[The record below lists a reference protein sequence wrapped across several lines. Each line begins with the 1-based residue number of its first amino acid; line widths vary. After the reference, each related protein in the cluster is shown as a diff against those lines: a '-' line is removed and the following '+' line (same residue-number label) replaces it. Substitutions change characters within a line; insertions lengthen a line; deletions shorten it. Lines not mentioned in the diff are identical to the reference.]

1 MPPFRAHLLKHL
13 LTAPFFMPVLSKCPD
28 QHVCPEQRALE
39 HHQNQRV
46 VLLWT
51 SHTLWI
57 DSTQRQ
63 VRALPKIRCNCF
75 VLKMEVGSTFCGITT
90 CPQGRASQ
98 SMSFPTQ
105 EAHSWHISPGDGLGG
120 STLLSNLCSLVE
132 RSGGAVGP
140 EWGWQR
146 PWGCGAQQV
155 GPPSGSISPGLCTGF
170 H

>member
-13 LTAPFFMPVLSKCPD
+13 LTAPFFMPILSKCPD
-28 QHVCPEQRALE
+28 QHMCLGASPKPESGAAKG
-39 HHQNQRV
+39 
-46 VLLWT
+46 LLWP

-57 DSTQRQ
+57 DSTQWQ
-63 VRALPKIRCNCF
+63 VRTLPKIRCNCF
-75 VLKMEVGSTFCGITT
+75 VLKMEGGSTFCGITT
-90 CPQGRASQ
+90 CPQSRASR

-105 EAHSWHISPGDGLGG
+105 EAHSWDISPGDGLVG